1 MTHSYV
7 TWSVH
12 TWRDRRASPQHVCS
26 PTHLYVTWLFQTR
39 HDTFTRGITHWY
51 VTRPICDTTHVYQK
65 AMSHIWMSHVS
76 YMNESCLIYEW
87 LMRTKKSCLI
97 YEWVMSHIWMSHVSY
112 MNDSCLIYEWV
123 VSHIFLYKKA
133 SSQIP
138 NHHRVATISRLLKIV
153 GLFCRI

>member
-39 HDTFTRGITHWY
+39 HDWFTRGITHWY
-51 VTRPICDTTHVYQK
+51 VTRPIRDTTHVYQKAMSHIWMNVSCLIYEWVMSHIWMTHVYQK

-76 YMNESCLIYEW
+76 HMNESCLIYEW

-97 YEWVMSHIWMSHVSY
+97 YEWVMSHIWMSRVSY
-112 MNDSCLIYEWV
+112 ILVQKSLGADTKS
-123 VSHIFLYKKA
+123 
-133 SSQIP
+133 P
-138 NHHRVATISRLLKIV
+138 
-153 GLFCRI
+153 